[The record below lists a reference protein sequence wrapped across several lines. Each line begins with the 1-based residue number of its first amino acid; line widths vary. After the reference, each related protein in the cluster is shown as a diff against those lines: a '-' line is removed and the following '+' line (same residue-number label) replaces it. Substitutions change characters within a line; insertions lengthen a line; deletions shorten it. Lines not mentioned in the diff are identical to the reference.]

1 MRYCDWERYSRQSID
16 VASTLTTL
24 AFAAVKTTTKFG
36 FSLVRN
42 VVSGTVGATA
52 TALDHTVFGDS
63 VTAPVIEGA
72 VASAINFAEAIT
84 LAPIFLGEYIS
95 AASLRAAHSSI
106 DILSVIF
113 PGSTEASFSLVSFIH
128 LVKREWD
135 NPAAPKGSIPPNRYG
150 IREVGKAVIAWVALQ
165 GVTQEWHEKEWS
177 SYLREIA
184 VHDPASGPQL
194 KRVPSRI
201 RVTSDVIF
209 PGYRGQLISADI
221 GEAPA
226 GTHTRARSLSVLS
239 RVSLSSMASAKRR
252 DKEDASGWRQKP
264 IDEIKADLRRFS
276 KMVLA
281 GYGGASL
288 LFFGVSPWLTST
300 STRVRAP
307 TSKNQKE
314 AEEAQL
320 ESAINAAEAEAEGD
334 FSYSSTPENVEFS
347 WWDILMGKHDKEIF
361 ERSVH
366 GDVPNTQ
373 DVQARVRAT
382 AVIGI
387 ERQMPRFWVL
397 TDHDRRQV
405 VLVLRGRYPLP
416 NWFVSDEPARVNLPF
431 PGTMSLNELAVDL
444 TCVPVEF
451 SPASGS
457 SAVNKQMHDTHGDNL
472 LSMNTRQQDH
482 RGPSLNSFLPA
493 EKRPLYHVHGGML
506 RMARVMGEIG
516 KPVHRAVAD
525 ALNRNPDYELIL
537 CGHSLGAGVATLLAL
552 MWADPTTCLTIAS
565 SGLPADCLVSV
576 YAIAPPCL
584 TDAALSQLAS
594 KLVVSF
600 VYSDDVV
607 SRLSLGSVRD
617 IRNAALLLCDAN
629 ERGEEGYSVVTQ
641 RAQEWKSEMG
651 CSDDFQWFLAMR
663 RTLEANMHMA
673 DLFPPGRVFW
683 ARRDKDL
690 PPSQRLTASGPTDH
704 RSAAEKVRLFQVL
717 DTERVFSQIVF
728 SRSMLGAHMPH
739 RYDQVLHEL
748 L

>member
-1 MRYCDWERYSRQSID
+1 MRYDWERYSRQGID
-16 VASTLTTL
+16 VASTLTAL
-24 AFAAVKTTTKFG
+24 AFSAVRTTTKFG

-42 VVSGTVGATA
+42 VASSTVGATA
-52 TALDHTVFGDS
+52 NALDYTVFGNN

-72 VASAINFAEAIT
+72 VASAINFAEALT

-95 AASLRAAHSSI
+95 AASLRVAHSSI
-106 DILSVIF
+106 DILSIIF
-113 PGSTEASFSLVSFIH
+113 SGSTEASFSLVSFIH
-128 LVKREWD
+128 LVKREWY
-135 NPAAPKGSIPPNRYG
+135 NPAAPKGSIPRKNYG
-150 IREVGKAVIAWVALQ
+150 IREVGKAIVAWVALQ
-165 GVTQEWHEKEWS
+165 GVTQEWHEKEWKNS
-177 SYLREIA
+177 LREIE
-184 VHDPASGPQL
+184 VHDPHSGPQL
-194 KRVPSRI
+194 KRVPSRV

-209 PGYRGQLISADI
+209 PGNRGQLISADI
-221 GEAPA
+221 GEAPP
-226 GTHTRARSLSVLS
+226 GTQNTRKRSLSVLS
-239 RVSLSSMASAKRR
+239 RVSFSSMATVRR
-252 DKEDASGWRQKP
+252 KDKEDLFERPQKS
-264 IDEIKADLRRFS
+264 IDEIKSNLRRFS

-300 STRVRAP
+300 SNRITPPTTR
-307 TSKNQKE
+307 NQKE
-314 AEEAQL
+314 VEEAQL

-334 FSYSSTPENVEFS
+334 SSYPSSTPDNLEFS

-366 GDVPNTQ
+366 GDTPNTR
-373 DVQARVRAT
+373 DVRARVRAT

-405 VLVLRGRYPLP
+405 VLVLRG
-416 NWFVSDEPARVNLPF
+416 
-431 PGTMSLNELAVDL
+431 TMSLNELAVDL

-451 SPASGS
+451 IPSWGVSGED
-457 SAVNKQMHDTHGDNL
+457 KYHHDTHSPSDNKVPAANAGRPQL
-472 LSMNTRQQDH
+472 PR
-482 RGPSLNSFLPA
+482 RPSLRSYPSLDR
-493 EKRPLYHVHGGML
+493 RPRYHVHGGML

-516 KPVHRAVAD
+516 KPVHRAVAN
-525 ALNRNPDYELIL
+525 ALSRNPGYELIL

-552 MWADPTTCLTIAS
+552 MWADPTTCLTIPS
-565 SGLPADCLVSV
+565 SGLPADCPVFV
-576 YAIAPPCL
+576 YAFAPPCL
-584 TDAALSQLAS
+584 TDATLSHLAS
-594 KLVVSF
+594 NLVVSF

-629 ERGEEGYSVVTQ
+629 ERGEEGYSVTTQ
-641 RAQEWKSEMG
+641 RAREWKSG
-651 CSDDFQWFLAMR
+651 KGSDDDFRWFLAMR

-683 ARRDKDL
+683 ARRDGDL
-690 PPSQRLTASGPTDH
+690 PPSQRLTTSTD
-704 RSAAEKVRLFQVL
+704 KVRLFEVL
-717 DTERVFSQIVF
+717 DTENVFSQIVF

>member
-1 MRYCDWERYSRQSID
+1 M
-16 VASTLTTL
+16 ASTLTAL
-24 AFAAVKTTTKFG
+24 AFSAVKTTTKFG
-36 FSLVRN
+36 FSLIRN
-42 VVSGTVGATA
+42 VASSTVGATA
-52 TALDHTVFGDS
+52 NVIDYTVFGDN

-95 AASLRAAHSSI
+95 AASLRVAHSSI

-128 LVKREWD
+128 LVKREWH
-135 NPAAPKGSIPPNRYG
+135 NPAAPKGSIPRKKYG
-150 IREVGKAVIAWVALQ
+150 IREVGRALIAWVALQ
-165 GVTQEWHEKEWS
+165 GVTQEWHEKEWKS
-177 SYLREIA
+177 FLREIE
-184 VHDPASGPQL
+184 VHDPHSGPQL
-194 KRVPSRI
+194 KRVPSRV

-209 PGYRGQLISADI
+209 PGNRGQLISADI
-221 GEAPA
+221 GEAPQV
-226 GTHTRARSLSVLS
+226 THNTRMRSLSVLS
-239 RVSLSSMASAKRR
+239 RVSFMSTVRR
-252 DKEDASGWRQKP
+252 KDKEDFTGRQQKS
-264 IDEIKADLRRFS
+264 IDEIKTNLRRFS

-300 STRVRAP
+300 SSRMRAP
-307 TSKNQKE
+307 TTKNQKE
-314 AEEAQL
+314 AEEAEL

-334 FSYSSTPENVEFS
+334 SSYPSSTPENLEFS
-347 WWDILMGKHDKEIF
+347 WWDILMGKHDREIF

-366 GDVPNTQ
+366 GDTPNTR

-397 TDHDRRQV
+397 TDHDRHQV
-405 VLVLRGRYPLP
+405 VLVLR
-416 NWFVSDEPARVNLPF
+416 
-431 PGTMSLNELAVDL
+431 GTMSLNELAVDL

-451 SPASGS
+451 IPEWTVSGED
-457 SAVNKQMHDTHGDNL
+457 KYHPDTHNSNDDKVPSVNPGRPQL
-472 LSMNTRQQDH
+472 PR
-482 RGPSLNSFLPA
+482 RPSLRSYPSLDR
-493 EKRPLYHVHGGML
+493 RPRYLVHGGML

-516 KPVHRAVAD
+516 KPVHRAVAN
-525 ALNRNPDYELIL
+525 ALSRNPDYELIL

-552 MWADPTTCLTIAS
+552 MWADPTTCLTVPS
-565 SGLPADCLVSV
+565 SGLPADCSVSV
-576 YAIAPPCL
+576 YAFAPPCL

-594 KLVVSF
+594 NLVISF

-607 SRLSLGSVRD
+607 CRLSLGSVRD

-629 ERGEEGYSVVTQ
+629 ERGEEGYSVTTQ
-641 RAQEWKSEMG
+641 RAKEWKSG
-651 CSDDFQWFLAMR
+651 TGSDDDFRWFLAMR

-683 ARRDKDL
+683 ARRDGDL
-690 PPSQRLTASGPTDH
+690 PPSQRLTNPADKGG
-704 RSAAEKVRLFQVL
+704 SADKVRLFEVL
-717 DTERVFSQIVF
+717 DTERVFSQVVF
-728 SRSMLGAHMPH
+728 SRSMLGAHLPH

>member
-1 MRYCDWERYSRQSID
+1 MRYDWERYSRQGVD
-16 VASTLTTL
+16 VASTLTTF
-24 AFAAVKTTTKFG
+24 AFSAVKSTTKFG

-42 VVSGTVGATA
+42 VASSTVGATVS
-52 TALDHTVFGDS
+52 ALDYTVFGNN
-63 VTAPVIEGA
+63 VAAPVIEGA
-72 VASAINFAEAIT
+72 VASAINFAEAVT

-95 AASLRAAHSSI
+95 AASLRVAHSSI

-113 PGSTEASFSLVSFIH
+113 SGSTEASFSLVSFIH
-128 LVKREWD
+128 LVKREWY
-135 NPAAPKGSIPPNRYG
+135 NPAAPKGSIPRKQYG

-165 GVTQEWHEKEWS
+165 GVTQEWHEEEWKS
-177 SYLREIA
+177 SLREIE
-184 VHDPASGPQL
+184 VHDSHSGPQL
-194 KRVPSRI
+194 KRVPSRV

-209 PGYRGQLISADI
+209 PGNRGQLISADI
-221 GEAPA
+221 GEAPQ
-226 GTHTRARSLSVLS
+226 GTHNTRKRSLSVLS
-239 RVSLSSMASAKRR
+239 RVSFSSMSTVRR
-252 DKEDASGWRQKP
+252 KEKEDLFGRPQKS
-264 IDEIKADLRRFS
+264 IDEIKTNLRRFS

-300 STRVRAP
+300 SSRVRDP
-307 TSKNQKE
+307 TTNNQKE

-334 FSYSSTPENVEFS
+334 SSYPSSTPENLEFS

-366 GDVPNTQ
+366 GDTPITR
-373 DVQARVRAT
+373 DVQARIRAT

-405 VLVLRGRYPLP
+405 VLVLRG
-416 NWFVSDEPARVNLPF
+416 
-431 PGTMSLNELAVDL
+431 TMSLNELAVDL

-451 SPASGS
+451 IPAWSVS
-457 SAVNKQMHDTHGDNL
+457 VEDKYHHDTDSPSDDKAASANAGRPHL
-472 LSMNTRQQDH
+472 PRRLSLRSY
-482 RGPSLNSFLPA
+482 PSLDR
-493 EKRPLYHVHGGML
+493 RPRYLVHGGML
-506 RMARVMGEIG
+506 RMARMMGEIG
-516 KPVHRAVAD
+516 KPVHRAVAN
-525 ALNRNPDYELIL
+525 ALSRNPDYELIL

-552 MWADPTTCLTIAS
+552 MWADPTTCLTVPS
-565 SGLPADCLVSV
+565 SGLPANCPVSV
-576 YAIAPPCL
+576 YAFAPPCL
-584 TDAALSQLAS
+584 TDAVLSQLAS
-594 KLVVSF
+594 NLVVSF

-629 ERGEEGYSVVTQ
+629 ERGEEGYSVTTQ
-641 RAQEWKSEMG
+641 RAKEWKSG
-651 CSDDFQWFLAMR
+651 TGSDDDFRWFLAMR

-683 ARRDKDL
+683 ARRDGDL
-690 PPSQRLTASGPTDH
+690 PPSQRLTSSTDKGGT
-704 RSAAEKVRLFQVL
+704 ADKVRLFEVL

-728 SRSMLGAHMPH
+728 SRSMLGAHLPH

>member
-1 MRYCDWERYSRQSID
+1 MRYDWERYSRQGID
-16 VASTLTTL
+16 VASTLTAL
-24 AFAAVKTTTKFG
+24 AFSAVKTTTKFG
-36 FSLVRN
+36 FSLIRN
-42 VVSGTVGATA
+42 VASSTVGATA
-52 TALDHTVFGDS
+52 NVIDYTVFGDN

-95 AASLRAAHSSI
+95 AASLRVAHSSI

-128 LVKREWD
+128 LVKREWH
-135 NPAAPKGSIPPNRYG
+135 NPAAPKGSIPRKKYG
-150 IREVGKAVIAWVALQ
+150 IREVGRALIAWVALQ
-165 GVTQEWHEKEWS
+165 GVTQEWHEKEWQS
-177 SYLREIA
+177 FLREIE
-184 VHDPASGPQL
+184 VHDPHSGPQL
-194 KRVPSRI
+194 KRVPSRV

-209 PGYRGQLISADI
+209 PGNRGQLISADI
-221 GEAPA
+221 GEAPQV
-226 GTHTRARSLSVLS
+226 THNTRMRSLSVLS
-239 RVSLSSMASAKRR
+239 RVSFMSTVRR
-252 DKEDASGWRQKP
+252 KDKEDLTGRQQKS
-264 IDEIKADLRRFS
+264 IDEIKTNLRRFS

-300 STRVRAP
+300 SSRMRAP
-307 TSKNQKE
+307 TTKNQKE
-314 AEEAQL
+314 AEEAEL

-334 FSYSSTPENVEFS
+334 SSYPSSTPENLEFS
-347 WWDILMGKHDKEIF
+347 WWDILMGKHDREIF

-366 GDVPNTQ
+366 GDTPNTR

-397 TDHDRRQV
+397 TDHDRHQV
-405 VLVLRGRYPLP
+405 VLVLR
-416 NWFVSDEPARVNLPF
+416 
-431 PGTMSLNELAVDL
+431 GTMSLNELAVDL

-451 SPASGS
+451 IPEWSVSGED
-457 SAVNKQMHDTHGDNL
+457 KHHPDTHNSND
-472 LSMNTRQQDH
+472 DKV
-482 RGPSLNSFLPA
+482 PSANPGRPQLPR
-493 EKRPLYHVHGGML
+493 RPSWRSCPPSDRRPRYLVHGGML

-516 KPVHRAVAD
+516 KPVHRAVAN
-525 ALNRNPDYELIL
+525 ALSRNPDYELIL

-552 MWADPTTCLTIAS
+552 MWTDPTTCLTVPS
-565 SGLPADCLVSV
+565 SGLPADCPVSV
-576 YAIAPPCL
+576 YAFAPPCL
-584 TDAALSQLAS
+584 TDASLSQLAS
-594 KLVVSF
+594 NLVISF

-607 SRLSLGSVRD
+607 CRLSLGSVRD

-629 ERGEEGYSVVTQ
+629 ERGEEGYSVATQ
-641 RAQEWKSEMG
+641 RAKEWKSG
-651 CSDDFQWFLAMR
+651 TGSDDDFRWFLAMR

-683 ARRDKDL
+683 ARRDGDL
-690 PPSQRLTASGPTDH
+690 PPSQRLTNPVDKGG
-704 RSAAEKVRLFQVL
+704 SADKVRLFEVL
-717 DTERVFSQIVF
+717 DTERVFSQVVF
-728 SRSMLGAHMPH
+728 SRSMLGAHLPH